1 MIKRIMSKLD
11 FPAEAIEYLAE
22 QYARLTASDE
32 TKDALSLAH
41 DALFVKEG
49 DYMSPINEIAEKT
62 GIHDHTV
69 SMLVL
74 LDAADTLRNVYKE
87 NGLSDKVWYDSMY
100 DLRTK
105 LLEYK
110 NLTGLW
116 GTNVESWFKQFFTL
130 DRFALG
136 RLQYNKGTL
145 NTDCGEMLKAGDTV
159 IYIHI
164 PSSGPLNIDDVRESL
179 RMARDWYKKDFEGG
193 DVPLACSSWLLYTP
207 LTERLPD
214 RSNIKKFAAL
224 FDIFDNRGESTNK
237 NFWRIFYRKY
247 SPELLSEIEPKN
259 SLERAAVELIK
270 SGDSLGV
277 GLGIIRNSELD

>member
-1 MIKRIMSKLD
+1 MIKPIMTELD
-11 FPAEAIEYLAE
+11 FPVEAIEYLAE
-22 QYARLTASDE
+22 QYTRLTACAE
-32 TKDALSLAH
+32 ANDAFYSAH
-41 DALFVKEG
+41 VALFVKEG
-49 DYMSPINEIAEKT
+49 DFIAHINEIAEKT
-62 GIHDHTV
+62 GIHNHTV

-74 LDAADTLRNVYKE
+74 LSAADALRSLYKQK
-87 NGLSDKVWYDSMY
+87 GLSDKVWYDSMY

-110 NLTGLW
+110 NLTGIW
-116 GTNVESWFKQFFTL
+116 GTNVESWFKLFFTL

-145 NTDCGEMLKAGDTV
+145 NLPCGEKLKAGDTV

-224 FDIFDNRGESTNK
+224 FDIYDNRGEATNK
-237 NFWRIFYRKY
+237 NFWRIFYRNY
-247 SPELLSEIEPKN
+247 SPELLAEIEPQN